1 MAKEHVVIKKA
12 KIEQIDSILEIYV
25 IAKQFMKTVGNKNQ
39 WIDNYPTRELI
50 LNGIKEGKQYVLIC
64 ENQIVGTFFF
74 NVEEDE
80 AYIKI
85 HKGEWL
91 NARPYGVVHR
101 LASNGICK
109 RVADSCLKWCFG
121 QCGNIRVDTHRD
133 NFIMQ
138 NILKKN
144 GYLQC
149 GVIFVQNGTERLA
162 FQKS

>member
-1 MAKEHVVIKKA
+1 
-12 KIEQIDSILEIYV
+12 EIYN
-25 IAKQFMKTVGNKNQ
+25 IAKHFMATTGNKNQ
-39 WIDNYPTRELI
+39 WINDYPTRELI
-50 LNGIKEGKQYVLIC
+50 LSGIKEGKQYILIC

-74 NVEEDE
+74 SVEEDE
-80 AYIKI
+80 AYTKI

-91 NARPYGVVHR
+91 NVRPYGVVHR
-101 LASNGICK
+101 LASNRIYKG
-109 RVADSCLKWCFG
+109 VADSCLKWCFE

-149 GVIFVQNGTERLA
+149 GVIGY
-162 FQKS
+162 